1 MLELLHVSD
10 GPGPHAA
17 GRRSN
22 GTSSVCL
29 LYHDYRVIAA
39 LLRKNK
45 AQHRVGRWWQRLE
58 GVRRSLRNVLET
70 TSRSPA
76 GADGGE
82 DHGET
87 NDGQTNDGT
96 DGTLPTIH
104 SASSSFV
111 LGFLHALESASQP
124 VMTHQERQV
133 PSRCFCL
140 AVTVVLYQRLRQ
152 LERLLERAYA
162 AAQACSAQLAHT
174 FFMPLSLSGLSLAG
188 RVYAIGVQLLREGV
202 ALYNV
207 VRGEVMDMLP
217 TSGRLA
223 GHEEAGADV
232 ASPVPPMELRCQ
244 MKEGELVRVVVIT
257 GGHGSLLSTLSP
269 PVSSPPV
276 SSPPVSSPP
285 VSSPPVSSP
294 PVSSPPVPAG
304 LQVLGSD
311 VRATEPHA
319 RVPAGLVVEEDHG
332 QVVSRDEVYAAL
344 GLNMDTGANIH
355 TSDIAPI
362 FEESA
367 VRIEEGVGGAE
378 KGSRAI
384 KRPRVAEG
392 KDGNKAVAAGEPC
405 PAKTTTTATILTR
418 GTGQVPAS
426 QPNVQFIR
434 VGSNHPPPAV
444 KPLITRLEEE
454 KKRKRKKKKKVVQ
467 DDQGNKKPSP
477 WDDLFT

>member
-124 VMTHQERQV
+124 VMTHQERRV

-223 GHEEAGADV
+223 GREEAGADV

-257 GGHGSLLSTLSP
+257 GGHGSLLYTL
-269 PVSSPPV
+269 
-276 SSPPVSSPP
+276 
-285 VSSPPVSSP
+285 SPPVSSP

-344 GLNMDTGANIH
+344 GLNMGTGANIH

>member
-1 MLELLHVSD
+1 M
-10 GPGPHAA
+10 
-17 GRRSN
+17 
-22 GTSSVCL
+22 
-29 LYHDYRVIAA
+29 
-39 LLRKNK
+39 
-45 AQHRVGRWWQRLE
+45 
-58 GVRRSLRNVLET
+58 LET

-124 VMTHQERQV
+124 VMTHQERRV

-223 GHEEAGADV
+223 GREEAGADV

-294 PVSSPPVPAG
+294 PVPAG
-304 LQVLGSD
+304 LQVLGSK

-344 GLNMDTGANIH
+344 GLNMGTGANIH

-418 GTGQVPAS
+418 GTGQVPAA

>member
-276 SSPPVSSPP
+276 SSPPV
-285 VSSPPVSSP
+285 
-294 PVSSPPVPAG
+294 PAG

-344 GLNMDTGANIH
+344 GLNMGTGANIH